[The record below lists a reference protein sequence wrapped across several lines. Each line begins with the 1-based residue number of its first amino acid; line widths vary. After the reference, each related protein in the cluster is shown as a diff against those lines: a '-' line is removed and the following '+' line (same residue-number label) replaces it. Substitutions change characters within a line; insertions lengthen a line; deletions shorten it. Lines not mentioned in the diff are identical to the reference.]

1 MASTN
6 TNDRAAMDEFLS
18 SARSGR
24 RFAIVGPGGSNG
36 FGSNSAIVVE
46 SGSRNSDGSG
56 CAGGGSGGPVFFKEV
71 SSRMANLSSAT
82 SQRRQSKT

>member
-56 CAGGGSGGPVFFKEV
+56 GAGGGSGGPVFFKEV